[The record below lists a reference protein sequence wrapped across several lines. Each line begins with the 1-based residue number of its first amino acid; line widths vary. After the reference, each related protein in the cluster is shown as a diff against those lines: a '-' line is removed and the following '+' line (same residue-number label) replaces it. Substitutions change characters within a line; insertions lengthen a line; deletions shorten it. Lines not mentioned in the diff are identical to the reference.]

1 MAARSLMT
9 PIADVSYET
18 ALELLADGAYL
29 LDVRTDDEWN
39 SGHFPSAHHLE
50 LALVPDSFD
59 TLPDDAL
66 IVCVC
71 RSGGRSRRAA
81 EFLAERGFET
91 VNAEGGM
98 LAWADAGCE
107 LVGDSDEP
115 SIS

>member
-18 ALELLADGAYL
+18 ALDLLADGAYL

-39 SGHFPSAHHLE
+39 VGHFPSAHHLE
-50 LALVPDSFD
+50 LALIPDSFD
-59 TLPDDAL
+59 TLPDDVL

-98 LAWADAGCE
+98 LAWADAGCA

-115 SIS
+115 AIS